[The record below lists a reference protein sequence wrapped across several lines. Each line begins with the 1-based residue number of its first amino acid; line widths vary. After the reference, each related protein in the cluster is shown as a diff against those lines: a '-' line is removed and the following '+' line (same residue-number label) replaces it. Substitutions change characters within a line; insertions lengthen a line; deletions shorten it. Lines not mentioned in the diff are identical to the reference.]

1 MGPGGRYIL
10 NGDLTPTA
18 TSQFTNNRWV
28 RGSAY
33 VYDGAGSQLSTGSK
47 NSPVTV
53 ANAFTYDGENRLL
66 TANIGST
73 GNISYI
79 YDGAV
84 ERVTLLTLC
93 FR

>member
-1 MGPGGRYIL
+1 VGPEGRYIL
-10 NGDLTPTA
+10 NEDLTPTA

-47 NSPVTV
+47 NSPVMV

-73 GNISYI
+73 GDISYI
-79 YDGAV
+79 YDV
-84 ERVTLLTLC
+84 QSSVLRC
-93 FR
+93 